1 MFDGSEERKRQL
13 AFELQSSRV
22 FEKRSNVMSH
32 DQLPSCYL
40 IFLYDQFF
48 SLAVNEPA
56 VNKPRSMILY
66 VFLGFA
72 SALLLLSSVTFS
84 IWCYRRKRRKEVDG
98 FVQFYVLTTDVKKNS
113 ASTIPIF
120 TFWGKVNIKVIFF
133 PHFFF
138 RSLHPQRVIYPLD
151 EWEILPEQI
160 EYEGELGRGAFGV
173 VHKATLRKRVGIEVF
188 DKEISKRQLLS
199 NNKAPQVVAVK
210 VLHGNIKNEI

>member
-1 MFDGSEERKRQL
+1 
-13 AFELQSSRV
+13 
-22 FEKRSNVMSH
+22 MSH

-40 IFLYDQFF
+40 IFLSDQFF
-48 SLAVNEPA
+48 SLAVNEPT
-56 VNKPRSMILY
+56 VNKPRSTILY

-72 SALLLLSSVTFS
+72 SALLLLSSATFF
-84 IWCYRRKRRKEVDG
+84 IWCYRRKRRREVDG

-113 ASTIPIF
+113 ANTTPIF
-120 TFWGKVNIKVIFF
+120 TFWGEVKLFSF
-133 PHFFF
+133 PRFFFF

-173 VHKATLRKRVGIEVF
+173 VYKATLRKRVGIEVF

-210 VLHGNIKNEI
+210 VLHGNIRNEI

>member
-1 MFDGSEERKRQL
+1 
-13 AFELQSSRV
+13 
-22 FEKRSNVMSH
+22 MSH

-48 SLAVNEPA
+48 SLAVNEPT
-56 VNKPRSMILY
+56 VNKPSSMILY

-72 SALLLLSSVTFS
+72 SALLLLSFATFF
-84 IWCYRRKRRKEVDG
+84 IWCYRRKRRREVDG
-98 FVQFYVLTTDVKKNS
+98 FVQFYVLTTDVKKKILQIQLPPS
-113 ASTIPIF
+113 HFGVKLSYFLSP
-120 TFWGKVNIKVIFF
+120 V
-133 PHFFF
+133 FFF

-173 VHKATLRKRVGIEVF
+173 VYKATLRKRVGIEVF

-210 VLHGNIKNEI
+210 VLHGNIRNEI

>member
-1 MFDGSEERKRQL
+1 MFDGSEERKCQL

-56 VNKPRSMILY
+56 VNKPRSMFLY

-72 SALLLLSSVTFS
+72 SALLLLSSATFS

-98 FVQFYVLTTDVKKNS
+98 FVQFYVLQPMLKKILQVQFPSSHFGVKLILKLFS
-113 ASTIPIF
+113 
-120 TFWGKVNIKVIFF
+120 F

-138 RSLHPQRVIYPLD
+138 
-151 EWEILPEQI
+151 
-160 EYEGELGRGAFGV
+160 F
-173 VHKATLRKRVGIEVF
+173 
-188 DKEISKRQLLS
+188 
-199 NNKAPQVVAVK
+199 
-210 VLHGNIKNEI
+210 